1 MRQVLIVISAGL
13 LLAAT
18 AHAGIDVN
26 TATEA
31 DLDGLR
37 GIGPATTRA
46 ILEQRAQRPY
56 ADWGDLLARVPGL
69 GGKRAQALSEAGLTV
84 DGATYTRPSRKRR
97 AP

>member
-1 MRQVLIVISAGL
+1 MRRVFLLVSTGL
-13 LLAAT
+13 LLAGS

-56 ADWGDLLARVPGL
+56 AGWDDLLARVPGL

-84 DGATYTRPSRKRR
+84 DGTAYKRPTRKR
-97 AP
+97 